1 MASKQSVV
9 DYVLEQLGGAGP
21 VTARKMF
28 GEFSIYA
35 GVKLVALVAD
45 DELFV
50 KPTAAGKTFVGQLDE
65 RPPYPGA
72 KPWLWIAG
80 ERWDDSDWLSEL
92 VRITAAEL
100 PVPLPKKPRGEQA
113 AARSAAK
120 RQALTKAATTKAA
133 ARPPV
138 NAKPGTK
145 AAAKRLDSKKLAT
158 KKRR

>member
-9 DYVLEQLGGAGP
+9 DYVLAQLTGAGP
-21 VTARKMF
+21 VAARKMF
-28 GEFSIYA
+28 GEFAIYA
-35 GVKLVALVAD
+35 GVKLVALVSD

-50 KPTAAGKTFVGQLDE
+50 KPTATGKAFLGQLDE

-72 KPWLWIAG
+72 KPWLWITG

-100 PVPLPKKPRGEQA
+100 PVPPPKKPRREQA
-113 AARSAAK
+113 PARSAPRKPAQAQPGRVKATVARSAK
-120 RQALTKAATTKAA
+120 AIPATRKTA
-133 ARPPV
+133 P
-138 NAKPGTK
+138 
-145 AAAKRLDSKKLAT
+145 